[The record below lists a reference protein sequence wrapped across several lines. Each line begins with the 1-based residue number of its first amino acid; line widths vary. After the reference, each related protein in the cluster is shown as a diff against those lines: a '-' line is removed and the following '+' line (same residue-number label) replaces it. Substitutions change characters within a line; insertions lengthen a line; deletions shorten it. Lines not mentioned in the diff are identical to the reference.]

1 MPDQFESLLGV
12 GVYTIPEAARLTL
25 VPAPSIRRWI
35 AGYEYRR
42 EGVRRSS
49 PPLWTRD
56 IAPIEGAAALTFRDL
71 LEVRFVQFFRIHAVS
86 WKTIRRAA
94 ECAAEIVQDSHPFST
109 KRFMTDGRSI
119 FAEILKEETGE
130 KSLLDL
136 AARQYE
142 IPSFVEPFLFK
153 GIEFEETGNAPVR
166 WWPLG
171 TDRRVVIDPA
181 RSFGQPI
188 CAPESVPTAVLAR
201 AFEAEGSMDSVARW
215 FEVDPESVADA
226 VAFEAQL
233 RTAA

>member
-1 MPDQFESLLGV
+1 MSDQLESLLGV
-12 GVYTIPEAARLTL
+12 GVYTIPEAARLTR

-35 AGYEYRR
+35 AGYDYRR

-49 PPLWTRD
+49 PPLWERD
-56 IAPIEGAAALTFRDL
+56 IAPVENAAALTFREL
-71 LEVRFVQFFRIHAVS
+71 LEVRFVQFFRSHGVS

-109 KRFMTDGRSI
+109 KRFKTDGRSI
-119 FAEILKEETGE
+119 FAEILKETGE

-142 IPSFVEPFLFK
+142 IPSFVGPFLFL
-153 GIEFEETGNAPVR
+153 GIEFMEAGNAPLR

-188 CAPESVPTAVLAR
+188 CSPESVPTAVLAQ
-201 AFEAEGSMDSVARW
+201 AFEAEGSMDAVARW
-215 FEVDPESVADA
+215 FEVDPESVDDA

-233 RTAA
+233 RSAA